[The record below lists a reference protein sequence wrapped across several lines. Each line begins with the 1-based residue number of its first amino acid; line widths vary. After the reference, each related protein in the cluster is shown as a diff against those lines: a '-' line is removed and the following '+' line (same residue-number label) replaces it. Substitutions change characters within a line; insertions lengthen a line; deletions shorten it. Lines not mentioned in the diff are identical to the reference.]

1 MLAWL
6 DAVAGIVWLAVAA
19 AGWRSSRRF
28 AVLAALATVGWF
40 AGNLD
45 DHLLLIHRPLM
56 LHAALAYPDGRVPG
70 RYPRFLLAVSW
81 VAALVPAVGA
91 SPGLALVL
99 AGLVAVEAWRRWARP
114 AWGRRVASLT
124 ASRAV
129 ALLALSLAAPAVVR
143 LGWWPGA
150 VGADVLV
157 AGYTGLVLVAGA
169 VLLTG
174 LVLRP
179 LSRETDAVIELSDA
193 TPGETLAALRAEVG
207 TSNDPGD
214 RAVLNAAVALLES
227 NAALQADLRA
237 KVEEVRASR
246 TRLVATAENERR
258 RLERILAD
266 GALTYLDE
274 LTSVLGALGRD
285 ADGTTRELTMACLDE
300 VAHIREDLDQLAR
313 GLHPRTLAAH
323 GLATAL
329 TELAARSPV
338 PVTVSAPEG
347 RFPMPAETAL
357 WYACTE
363 ALTNLT
369 KHARGTQATINV
381 RAGPQELV
389 AIVRD
394 DGVGGAR
401 IVPGG
406 GLAGLVDRL
415 AAVGGAVAVQPAPG
429 GGAEVRIRVPLR

>member
-6 DAVAGIVWLAVAA
+6 DAVAGISWLAVAV
-19 AGWRSSRRF
+19 AGWRGSRRF

-45 DHLLLIHRPLM
+45 SHLLLIHRPLM

-70 RYPRFLLAVSW
+70 RYARFLLAASW
-81 VAALVPAVGA
+81 VAALVPPVGG
-91 SPGLALVL
+91 SPGLALAM
-99 AGLVAVEAWRRWARP
+99 AGLVAVEGWRRWSRP
-114 AWGRRVASLT
+114 AWGRTVASRT
-124 ASRAV
+124 SSRVIAV
-129 ALLALSLAAPAVVR
+129 LALSLAAPAVVR

-150 VGADVLV
+150 VAADVLI

-169 VLLTG
+169 VLLNG
-174 LVLRP
+174 LVLHP
-179 LSRETDAVIELSDA
+179 WSRETDAVIELSDA
-193 TPGETLAALRAEVG
+193 TPGETLAALRDEAS
-207 TSNDPGD
+207 TCTHPGD

-227 NAALQADLRA
+227 NSALHADLRA

-246 TRLVATAENERR
+246 TRLVETAENERR

-266 GALTYLDE
+266 GALAYLDE
-274 LTSVLGALGRD
+274 LTSVLRALGRD
-285 ADGTTRELTMACLDE
+285 ADGTTRELTAACLDE
-300 VAHIREDLDQLAR
+300 VSHVREDLDQLAR

-338 PVTVSAPEG
+338 PIAVSAPEG
-347 RFPMPAETAL
+347 RFPVPAETAL

-369 KHARGTQATINV
+369 KHARATQATVNV

-389 AIVRD
+389 TTVRD

-415 AAVGGAVAVQPAPG
+415 AAVGGAVAVRPAPG
-429 GGAEVRIRVPLR
+429 GGTEVRIRVPLR